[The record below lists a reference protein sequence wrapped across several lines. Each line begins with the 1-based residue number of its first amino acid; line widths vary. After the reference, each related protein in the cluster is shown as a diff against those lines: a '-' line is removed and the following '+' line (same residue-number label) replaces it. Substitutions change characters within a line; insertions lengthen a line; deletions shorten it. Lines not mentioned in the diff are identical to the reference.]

1 MDRSYQQLDTLIHQ
15 PARLSIMAALASA
28 EEVEFAALKS
38 AINISDSLLSRYI
51 GMLEDAKYIKVR
63 KGFVSKRARTW
74 LSLTSTGREAFE
86 QHIKLL
92 NQIVNQPPNNNG
104 RGDRT

>member
-28 EEVEFAALKS
+28 EEIEFAALRE

-51 GMLEDAKYIKVR
+51 GMLEEAKYVKVR
-63 KGFVSKRARTW
+63 KGFVSKRPRTW
-74 LSLTSTGREAFE
+74 LSLTDDGRKAFE
-86 QHIKLL
+86 QHIQLL
-92 NQIVNQPPNNNG
+92 NQIVSQPSPH
-104 RGDRT
+104 TS